1 MKKTIIE
8 KGKETVTRAESSARQ
23 GSLGG
28 FVKRG
33 LPMTLAA
40 LTLTSMLA
48 SCDELSLS
56 MPFGGEEVTTEA
68 ETLPYYNPAFTPSGF
83 GLGPVFDKIR
93 YKDFILSGLG
103 SSFFDEKAEF
113 YKDVDTASLRGT
125 EQTRYIRYCTYASYA
140 GLNGEKSNIMLY
152 INSSPEYQGTSG
164 WTHTIVSAGDD
175 FALVSK
181 DAEGNVKITGMYNGE
196 IRSDAGFLAETVYTE
211 MNMLVN
217 QMGYENAVDYSR
229 KEFFG
234 FLYSIITT
242 DTFVDEYFNLKGG
255 VDGDRF
261 KDENGN
267 VVNIYNMAPLLFAN
281 KEGDYLS
288 QFYPQY
294 NIPDNYIDQ
303 VLSGEIEASS
313 EEVSE

>member
-1 MKKTIIE
+1 
-8 KGKETVTRAESSARQ
+8 
-23 GSLGG
+23 
-28 FVKRG
+28 
-33 LPMTLAA
+33 MTLAA

-103 SSFFDEKAEF
+103 SSYFDEQAEF
-113 YKDVDTASLRGT
+113 YKNVDTASLRGL
-125 EQTRYIRYCTYASYA
+125 EKSEYDIYCMYVSFA
-140 GLNGEKSNIMLY
+140 GLNGK
-152 INSSPEYQGTSG
+152 NSDILLSIESAPEYQGTSG

-196 IRSDAGFLAETVYTE
+196 IRSDAGFLDETVYTGIK
-211 MNMLVN
+211 MLVN
-217 QMGYENAVDYSR
+217 QMGYEEAVDYSR

-234 FLYSIITT
+234 VLYSMMSTRAFMNTPFTI
-242 DTFVDEYFNLKGG
+242 GG
-255 VDGDRF
+255 GIRTKVL
-261 KDENGN
+261 KDEKGDN
-267 VVNIYNMAPLLFAN
+267 VVFYEMLPLGFSIDGKLVAAFTPNQNI
-281 KEGDYLS
+281 
-288 QFYPQY
+288 Q
-294 NIPDNYIDQ
+294 DNYIDQ
-303 VLSGEIEASS
+303 VLSGEIESSS

>member
-1 MKKTIIE
+1 MKKSIIE
-8 KGKETVTRAESSARQ
+8 KGNETVTRAESSTRQ

-33 LPMTLAA
+33 LPMTLAV
-40 LTLTSMLA
+40 LMLTSMLA

-83 GLGPVFDKIR
+83 GLGPVFDQIR
-93 YKDFILSGLG
+93 YKDFILGGVG
-103 SSFFDEKAEF
+103 SSYFDEKAEL
-113 YKDVDTASLRGT
+113 YRDVDPFSLRGL
-125 EQTRYIRYCTYASYA
+125 EKGACNRYGMYSAFA
-140 GLNGEKSNIMLY
+140 GLDKPNINVELSITNATDSN
-152 INSSPEYQGTSG
+152 NNG
-164 WTHTIVSAGDD
+164 WTHSIVSAGDD

-196 IRSDAGFLAETVYTE
+196 IRSDAGFLDETVYTGIK
-211 MNMLVN
+211 MLVN
-217 QMGYENAVDYSR
+217 QMGYEEAVVYSR

-234 FLYSIITT
+234 VLYSMVEKG
-242 DTFVDEYFNLKGG
+242 TFMNSSLNINGG
-255 VDGDRF
+255 MGASVT
-261 KDENGN
+261 KDKNGN
-267 VVNIYNMAPLLFAN
+267 VVAEYAMYPLSFSKDGTDLTIFMPN
-281 KEGDYLS
+281 
-288 QFYPQY
+288 Q

-303 VLSGEIEASS
+303 VLSGEIESSS